1 MDANMVETSLRRG
14 VWFWCIFSAIL
25 PSGGIMT
32 IVGLACIPA
41 GIRLYPKLVPKTT
54 VKSVIVPEKRKKSSP
69 LSYILSSACGLGL
82 YGTTRFLFRR
92 WNSLA
97 VCFGMYLLGLTYY
110 GILGV
115 IDKLKTS
122 AETVY
127 QLNQL
132 RDLPG
137 KIIMRRLV
145 SKPPSRN
152 PVIRYPLL
160 LVGYAGLLIYHSFW
174 LIISVFMDDTRQF
187 VIDFRSK
194 LRVGRLRLRRWA
206 QRSRVVQFLF
216 GKPKQYTYQPLRG
229 RDTVRLL
236 KLLPRRPLGS
246 IHCELVELPVTDL
259 PEYEALSYTWGNA
272 GSVGQIWVAGKALQV
287 TPTVE
292 AALYHL
298 SSYTKS
304 RFLWIDQVCIN
315 QSDNS
320 EKERQIPLMRQI
332 YQNSSNVIIWL
343 DGIEDPFKVQ
353 GMLLFASHEF
363 VYGTLESWIK
373 LVTMY
378 SQQYSE
384 AGWSQLMNLFAHP
397 WFFRIWIIQEVVLA
411 PSITVLVAG
420 EPLNWD
426 RLDVFVDMLYNVPAL
441 HELMRGGSNHGVEE
455 DAFAGLTHVALIS
468 GLRKQLKEGRQLTS
482 EAFTLEFLLGTFLA
496 SRSTLEVDRFYGLLG
511 LLPQDFVAENWTW
524 LNPDYSRPT
533 EEVYTDVT
541 KNLILH
547 SKDANNIISYAG
559 AGYRR
564 NLPSLPSWVP
574 DWSCLAMNQTL
585 RLHFTKTQE
594 SSHYNA
600 SGQGALH
607 QLFGIKSAS
616 SPPEFTFATDT
627 DAYPNQETPKSTL
640 LLLTAGHVFDSVL
653 YLSPVHSYTEH
664 NRGDGPDDISQKV
677 DVIKPHLIARR
688 LANRY
693 ALNPYPT
700 NQAIDEVFWRTLVGD
715 TGSKSRPADPS
726 LAQGCRYWE
735 RILVEQVKAALGT
748 GTIAEY
754 DGIWEDET
762 NPAPSVEELHTSGQ
776 LSAALVA
783 SNLWNS
789 NRAMCGTG
797 RRFCI
802 TRKGYMAMV
811 PPGVEEG
818 DMICILK
825 GVNTPMVLRES
836 KGYGKKPAVGVRRRV
851 QLVGEMYVH
860 GMMDGE
866 AMLIPGRED
875 EVFEIE

>member
-92 WNSLA
+92 WNPLA

-115 IDKLKTS
+115 IDKLKIS

-145 SKPPSRN
+145 SNPPSRN

-160 LVGYAGLLIYHSFW
+160 LVGYARLLIYHSFW

-206 QRSRVVQFLF
+206 QRSRAVQFLF
-216 GKPKQYTYQPLRG
+216 GKRKQYTYQPLRG

-272 GSVGQIWVAGKALQV
+272 GSVGQIWVAGKALQ
-287 TPTVE
+287 
-292 AALYHL
+292 
-298 SSYTKS
+298 
-304 RFLWIDQVCIN
+304 
-315 QSDNS
+315 SDNS

-343 DGIEDPFKVQ
+343 DGIEDPFKVR

-373 LVTMY
+373 LVTIY

-411 PSITVLVAG
+411 PSITVLAAG

-426 RLDVFVDMLYNVPAL
+426 RLDVYVDMLYNVSVL
-441 HELMRGGSNHGVEE
+441 HELMRAGSNHGVEE

-496 SRSTLEVDRFYGLLG
+496 SRSTLEVDRFYGILG
-511 LLPQDFVAENWTW
+511 LLSQDFVAENWTW

-541 KNLILH
+541 KNLTLH
-547 SKDANNIISYAG
+547 SKDANNIVSYAG

-564 NLPSLPSWVP
+564 NLPSLPF
-574 DWSCLAMNQTL
+574 LGA
-585 RLHFTKTQE
+585 RLTQE

-600 SGQGALH
+600 SGQGGLH
-607 QLFGIKSAS
+607 QLFVIKSAS

-640 LLLTAGHVFDSVL
+640 LLLTVGHVFDSVL

-677 DVIKPHLIARR
+677 DVIKQHLIARR
-688 LANRY
+688 LANR
-693 ALNPYPT
+693 
-700 NQAIDEVFWRTLVGD
+700 
-715 TGSKSRPADPS
+715 KSRPADPS

-811 PPGVEEG
+811 PPGAEEG

-825 GVNTPMVLRES
+825 RVNTPMVLRES
-836 KGYGKKPAVGVRRRV
+836 KGYGKKPAVGGRRRV
-851 QLVGEMYVH
+851 QLVGETYVH